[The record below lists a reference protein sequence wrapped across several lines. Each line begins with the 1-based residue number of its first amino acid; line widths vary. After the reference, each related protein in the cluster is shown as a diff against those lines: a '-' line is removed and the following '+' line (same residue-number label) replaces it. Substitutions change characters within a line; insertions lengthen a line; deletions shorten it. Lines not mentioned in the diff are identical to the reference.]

1 MPDPNPWTLERVER
15 EIPELA
21 PLARLHLAVEDALR
35 AFERD
40 HGHVH
45 PELRGVPGAHW
56 MQGTPLIDAAD
67 RATIVG
73 RLPALVRAVAE
84 AVSGSTPSVRGAVES
99 AVASAGSFHWQGA
112 LTSFRDASWTP
123 GVREPHVFRFLLLR
137 AISVPARHLARAYSA
152 PHPDRWKRSNCPFC
166 GIEGVASIARTGAG
180 RTLVCVLCGGRWE
193 AAETVCGGCGER
205 NLASFRVLAAR
216 EAGPATIESC
226 GKCGTAVKVFS
237 PGDVPWGPPIAVEVA
252 SVRLDLLAERDE
264 RTFRD
269 SVALAV
275 LFPPA

>member
-1 MPDPNPWTLERVER
+1 MADPNPWTLERVER

-21 PLARLHLAVEDALR
+21 PLARLHLAVEEAAR

-40 HGHVH
+40 DGPFH
-45 PELRGVPGAHW
+45 PELRGAPGAHW
-56 MQGTPLIDAAD
+56 MQGTPLLDAVD
-67 RATIVG
+67 RNALAA
-73 RLPALVRAVAE
+73 RLPALVRALGAAVAAASP
-84 AVSGSTPSVRGAVES
+84 AVGGAVE
-99 AVASAGSFHWQGA
+99 ATLGSCGAFHWQGA
-112 LTSFRDASWTP
+112 LLSFRDLAWTP
-123 GVREPHVFRFLLLR
+123 GVREPQVFRFLLLR
-137 AISVPARHLARAYSA
+137 ALSVPARHLARSYSA

-166 GIEGVASIARTGAG
+166 GVEGVASVARPGAG
-180 RTLVCVLCGGRWE
+180 RTLVCVLCGGRWD

-205 NLASFRVLAAR
+205 NLATFRVLAAR

-226 GKCGTAVKVFS
+226 GRCGTAVKVFS
-237 PGDVPWGPPIAVEVA
+237 PGDVPWGPPLGVEVA

-269 SVALAV
+269 PVALAA